1 MEHKKIL
8 QFTGVIAGLG
18 IGSMLISMSDVP
30 YPLNVY
36 IMIGIGV
43 LMLLLIVKL
52 IYDFFTTNQSSP
64 AVYYP
69 DISGQKIFFI
79 SSYRSTTLSI
89 IMIVFPMLFFYLFVQ
104 LSPVIIKDIQTES
117 VITVI
122 TLSAFS
128 FVVLFA
134 SLYCFFTGVKLF
146 MRRKKIVQLIIDDDS
161 LEFFPIYDFGA
172 TARSTNALSMFF
184 RKKMQKVYFTDQLT
198 VEMIKDKWLGN
209 KIRMHV
215 EGIGFYLPYLYNDMN
230 ELEEVYQMLQQRL
243 QKIVHGKR

>member
-36 IMIGIGV
+36 IMIGIAV
-43 LMLLLIVKL
+43 LMLLLIVKF
-52 IYDFFTTNQSSP
+52 IYDFFTTNQSTP

-69 DISGQKIFFI
+69 DISGKKIFFI
-79 SSYRSTTLSI
+79 SPYRSTTLSV

-104 LSPVIIKDIQTES
+104 LSPMIIKDIQTES

-122 TLSAFS
+122 ILSVLS
-128 FVVLFA
+128 VIVLFA

-146 MRRKKIVQLIIDDDS
+146 MRRKKIVQLIIDNDS
-161 LEFFPIYDFGA
+161 LEFFPIYDFGT
-172 TARSTNALSMFF
+172 TARSTNAISMFF

-198 VEMIKDKWLGN
+198 VEIIKDKWLGN

-215 EGIGFYLPYLYNDMN
+215 EGVGFYLPYLYNDMN
-230 ELEEVYQMLQQRL
+230 ELEEVYQTIQQRL
-243 QKIVHGKR
+243 QKVVHGKR